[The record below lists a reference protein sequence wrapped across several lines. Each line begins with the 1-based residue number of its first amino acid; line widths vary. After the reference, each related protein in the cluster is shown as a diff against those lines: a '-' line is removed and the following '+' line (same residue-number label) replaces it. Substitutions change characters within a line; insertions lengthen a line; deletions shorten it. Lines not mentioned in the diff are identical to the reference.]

1 MISAAG
7 AVFRGAFARNRART
21 LVATVAIAL
30 GVALGYAVQL
40 INTTAVNEMALGV
53 QTLSGV
59 ADLEIRGPRGGFDE
73 ALYPRVATMRE
84 VAVASP
90 IVELDAKL
98 AGRAD
103 TLHVVGL
110 DVFRA
115 GTVTPALVPETKE
128 RLDALRSDTLFLT
141 PAAARALG
149 VEVGGTVRLQAGLED
164 VAFAVAGLLAAG
176 GGQRFA
182 VLDIAGAQWRFDR
195 LGRLT
200 RIDLRVAPGVDVAAF
215 RAALARQLPPGLA
228 VERPQA
234 TIDASAR
241 LSRAYR
247 VNLEVLALVALFT
260 GGLLVF
266 STQALGVVRRRAQF
280 ALLRVLGVTR
290 RRLVALIVA
299 EAAAIGVA
307 GSALGLV
314 AGYVLAQL
322 ALDWIGVDLGSGYF
336 RGTAPA
342 LAIDPS
348 ALALFFVLGVAA
360 AALGSLVPAFD
371 AARAQPAL
379 ALKAGDEARALAGA
393 LRPLWPGLATLALA
407 GLASLLPPVS
417 ELPLFGYAA
426 IALAVIGTLM
436 LMPRFTLATLAVVPS
451 PRATPPR
458 LALAQ
463 LRHAPA
469 QVAVSL
475 ATIVASVS
483 LMVSMATMVASF
495 RHSLDDWLI
504 RILPAELYF
513 RTGAGG
519 DTAYVPP
526 DAQARIAQLRHAPAQ
541 VAVSLATIVASVSL
555 MVSMATMVASF
566 RHSLDDWLVRIL
578 PAELYFRS
586 SAGGDTAYVPP
597 DAQARI
603 AQLAGVRRAE
613 FLRETQLL
621 LDPGR
626 PRVVLLARPVDPA
639 RFGERLP
646 LVGRSVEVAP
656 GAPPP
661 VWASEAMADL
671 YGFMPGK
678 VVGLPLAGRS
688 VAFTV
693 AGVFRDY
700 ARQQGAIVI
709 DRDRYVALTGDR
721 AITNGALWLASGAT
735 PAEVASAIRRDVPG
749 GDKLE
754 IVLPGEIRAASLTI
768 FDRTFAVTYALELAA
783 VVIGLVGLSSSFGA
797 LVLARRREFG
807 MLRHIG
813 MTRRQIGAMLATEGA
828 AVSGVGLAVGVALGL
843 LISLVLIHVVNRQA
857 FHWGME
863 LAVPWLSLAG
873 FTLAVLLLATLTAV
887 ASGRAAMGS
896 DVVRAVKEDW

>member
-7 AVFRGAFARNRART
+7 AVFRGAFAQNRART

-53 QTLSGV
+53 QTLSGA

-73 ALYPRVATMRE
+73 ALYSRVAAMHE
-84 VAVASP
+84 VAAASP

-110 DVFRA
+110 DIFRA
-115 GTVTPALVPETKE
+115 AAITPALVPETKE
-128 RLDALRSDTLFLT
+128 RLDALRSDMLFPT

-149 VEVGGTVRLQAGLED
+149 VRAGDTLRLQAGLAD
-164 VAFAVAGLLAAG
+164 VAFTVGGLLSTG
-176 GGQRFA
+176 SGQRFA
-182 VLDIAGAQWRFDR
+182 VLDIAGAQARFDR

-200 RIDLRVAPGVDVAAF
+200 RIDLRVAPGVDVAALGA
-215 RAALARQLPPGLA
+215 RLAQQLPAGVA

-266 STQALGVVRRRAQF
+266 STQALAVVRRRAEL

-290 RRLVALIVA
+290 RRLIALIVA
-299 EAAAIGVA
+299 EAATIGVA
-307 GSALGLV
+307 GSALGL
-314 AGYVLAQL
+314 AIGYVLAQL

-342 LAIDPS
+342 LAVEPF
-348 ALALFFVLGVAA
+348 ALVLCFVLGVAA

-371 AARAQPAL
+371 TARAEPAP
-379 ALKAGDEARALAGA
+379 ALKAGDEARSLAGA
-393 LRPLWPGLATLALA
+393 LRPIWPGLATLALA
-407 GLASLLPPVS
+407 GVASLLPPVA
-417 ELPLFGYAA
+417 ELPLFGYGA

-436 LMPRFTLATLAVVPS
+436 LLPRFALATLAVVPS

-463 LRHAPA
+463 LRN
-469 QVAVSL
+469 
-475 ATIVASVS
+475 
-483 LMVSMATMVASF
+483 
-495 RHSLDDWLI
+495 
-504 RILPAELYF
+504 
-513 RTGAGG
+513 
-519 DTAYVPP
+519 
-526 DAQARIAQLRHAPAQ
+526 APAQ

-603 AQLAGVRRAE
+603 AQLPGVRRAE
-613 FLRETQLL
+613 FLRDTQLM
-621 LDPGR
+621 LDPER

-646 LVGRSVEVAP
+646 LVGGSVAVP
-656 GAPPP
+656 PDAPPP

-671 YGFMPGK
+671 YGFTPGK
-678 VVGLPLAGRS
+678 IVTLPFAGR
-688 VAFTV
+688 ALPFTV

-721 AITNGALWLASGAT
+721 AITSGALWLAPGAT
-735 PAEVASAIRRDVPG
+735 TAEVATAIRREIPG

-813 MTRRQIGAMLATEGA
+813 MTRRQIGVMLATEGA
-828 AVSGVGLAVGVALGL
+828 AVSAVGLVVGSALGL
-843 LISLVLIHVVNRQA
+843 LISLVLIYVVNRQS

-863 LAVPWLSLAG
+863 LTVPWPALAG
-873 FTLAVLLLATLTAV
+873 FTLAVLALATLTAV
-887 ASGRAAMGS
+887 ASGRAAMGN